1 MIDISAQK
9 VRGLREKIADEVRF
23 FRSWAENPL
32 TTGAVSPSSPDLAR
46 RMASFIEAD
55 GEGKVLELGP
65 GTGVVTKEI
74 LRHGV
79 AAGNVVA
86 VEYNREFC
94 RLLQRRHPDMAV
106 VEGDAYALKETL
118 EGMEPGSLSSIV
130 SSLPLFTKPKHERRA
145 LIDDAL
151 TLLKPGA
158 PFIQFSYALF
168 PPVAPEAGWCTLQRT
183 GWIIMNLPPARVW
196 IYRRPFAISP
206 SGL

>member
-1 MIDISAQK
+1 MIDGSARK

-32 TTGAVSPSSPDLAR
+32 TTGAVSPSSADLAK
-46 RMASFIEAD
+46 RMASFVEAD
-55 GEGKVLELGP
+55 GNGKVLELGP

-79 AAGNVVA
+79 PARDIVA
-86 VEYNREFC
+86 LEYNGEFC
-94 RLLQRRHPDMAV
+94 RLLKRRHPDMAV
-106 VEGDAYALKETL
+106 VEGDAYTL
-118 EGMEPGSLSSIV
+118 RKTLGEMKPGSLSSIV
-130 SSLPLFTKPKHERRA
+130 SSLPLFTRPRQVRRA

-168 PPVAPEAGWCTLQRT
+168 PPVTPEAGWCTLQRT
-183 GWIIMNLPPARVW
+183 GWIVMNLPPARVW
-196 IYRRPFAISP
+196 IYRRPEIRH
-206 SGL
+206 